1 MPKSDVR
8 ISPLQRSDD
17 RSGFRSGNIDLD
29 RYFQRYAGQNQFR
42 HHLGTTYVA
51 VTAERVCGFATVNP
65 GELTT
70 DSIPRSLRARLPAYP
85 RTRCRSCVFPGSRL
99 TSDQGKGFGRLLLKA
114 MFGMALDLRDRLGC
128 MGVIVD
134 AKPAAVGFYEGLGFM
149 KLGVTSGDLGDR
161 PEPIPMFLPVKEIA
175 QAAAR

>member
-8 ISPLQRSDD
+8 IRPLQRSDD

-51 VTAERVCGFATVNP
+51 VTAERICGFATVNP
-65 GELTT
+65 GELTA
-70 DSIPRSLRARLPAYP
+70 DSIPKSLRARLPAYP
-85 RTRCRSCVFPGSRL
+85 LPILRISRL
-99 TSDQGKGFGRLLLKA
+99 AVDERDQGSGIGRLLLRA
-114 MFGMALDLRDRLGC
+114 MFELALDLRDRFGC

-134 AKPAAVGFYEGLGFM
+134 AKPDAVGFYEGLGFM

-161 PEPIPMFLPVKEIA
+161 PEPIPMFLPVQKIA

>member
-8 ISPLQRSDD
+8 IRPLQRSDD

-51 VTAERVCGFATVNP
+51 VTAERICGFATVNP
-65 GELTT
+65 GELTA
-70 DSIPRSLRARLPAYP
+70 DSIPKSLRARLPAYP
-85 RTRCRSCVFPGSRL
+85 LPILRISRL
-99 TSDQGKGFGRLLLKA
+99 AVDERDQGKGVGRLLLKA
-114 MFGMALDLRDRLGC
+114 TFGLALDLRDRFGC

-134 AKPAAVGFYEGLGFM
+134 AKPDAVGFYEGLGFM

-161 PEPIPMFLPVKEIA
+161 PEPIPMFLPVKKIA

>member
-8 ISPLQRSDD
+8 IRPLQRSDD

-51 VTAERVCGFATVNP
+51 VTAERICGFATVNP
-65 GELTT
+65 GELTA
-70 DSIPRSLRARLPAYP
+70 DSIPKSLRARLPAYP
-85 RTRCRSCVFPGSRL
+85 LPILRISRL
-99 TSDQGKGFGRLLLKA
+99 AVDERDQGKGLGRLLLKA
-114 MFGMALDLRDRLGC
+114 MFGMALDLRDRFGC

-134 AKPAAVGFYEGLGFM
+134 AKPDAVGFYEGLGFM

-161 PEPIPMFLPVKEIA
+161 PEPIPMFLPVQKIA
-175 QAAAR
+175 QAVAR

>member
-8 ISPLQRSDD
+8 IRPLQRSDD

-51 VTAERVCGFATVNP
+51 VTAERICGFATVNP
-65 GELTT
+65 GELTA
-70 DSIPRSLRARLPAYP
+70 DSIPKSLRARLPAYP
-85 RTRCRSCVFPGSRL
+85 LPILRISRL
-99 TSDQGKGFGRLLLKA
+99 AVDERDQGKGLGRLLLKA
-114 MFGMALDLRDRLGC
+114 MFGMALDLRDRFGC

-134 AKPAAVGFYEGLGFM
+134 AKPDAVGFYEGLGFM

-161 PEPIPMFLPVKEIA
+161 PEPIPMFLPVQKIA

>member
-8 ISPLQRSDD
+8 IRSLQRSDD

-51 VTAERVCGFATVNP
+51 VTAERICGFATVNP
-65 GELTT
+65 GELTA
-70 DSIPRSLRARLPAYP
+70 DSIPKSLRARLPAYP
-85 RTRCRSCVFPGSRL
+85 LPILRISRL
-99 TSDQGKGFGRLLLKA
+99 AVDERDQGKGLGRLLLKA
-114 MFGMALDLRDRLGC
+114 MFGMALDLRDRFGC

-134 AKPAAVGFYEGLGFM
+134 AKPDAVGFYEGLGFM

-161 PEPIPMFLPVKEIA
+161 PEPIPMFLPVQKIA

>member
-8 ISPLQRSDD
+8 IRPLQRSDD

-51 VTAERVCGFATVNP
+51 VTAERICGFATISP
-65 GELTT
+65 GELTAE
-70 DSIPRSLRARLPAYP
+70 SIPRSVRARLPAYP
-85 RTRCRSCVFPGSRL
+85 LPILRISRL
-99 TSDQGKGFGRLLLKA
+99 AVEERDQGKGVGRLLLRA
-114 MFGMALDLRDRLGC
+114 MFELALDLRDRFGC

-134 AKPAAVGFYEGLGFM
+134 AKPDAVGFYEGLGFM

-161 PEPIPMFLPVKEIA
+161 PEPIPMFLPVQKIA

>member
-51 VTAERVCGFATVNP
+51 VTAERICGFATVNP
-65 GELTT
+65 GELTA
-70 DSIPRSLRARLPAYP
+70 DSIPKSLRARLPAYP
-85 RTRCRSCVFPGSRL
+85 LPILRISRL
-99 TSDQGKGFGRLLLKA
+99 AVDERDQGKGLGRLLLKA
-114 MFGMALDLRDRLGC
+114 MFGMALDLRDRFGC

-134 AKPAAVGFYEGLGFM
+134 AKPDAVGFYEGLGFM

-161 PEPIPMFLPVKEIA
+161 PEPIPMFLPVKKIA

>member
-8 ISPLQRSDD
+8 IRPLQRSDD

-51 VTAERVCGFATVNP
+51 VTAERICGFATVNP
-65 GELTT
+65 GELTA
-70 DSIPRSLRARLPAYP
+70 DSIPKSLRARLPAYP
-85 RTRCRSCVFPGSRL
+85 LPILRISRL
-99 TSDQGKGFGRLLLKA
+99 AVDERDQGKGVGRLLLKA
-114 MFGMALDLRDRLGC
+114 TFGLALDLRDRFGC

-134 AKPAAVGFYEGLGFM
+134 AKPDAVGFYEGLGFM

-161 PEPIPMFLPVKEIA
+161 PEPIPMFLPVQKIA

>member
-8 ISPLQRSDD
+8 IRPLQRSDD

-51 VTAERVCGFATVNP
+51 VTAERICGFATVNP
-65 GELTT
+65 GELTA
-70 DSIPRSLRARLPAYP
+70 DSIPKSLRARLPAYP
-85 RTRCRSCVFPGSRL
+85 LPILRISRL
-99 TSDQGKGFGRLLLKA
+99 AVDERDQGSGIGRLLLRA
-114 MFGMALDLRDRLGC
+114 MFELALDLRDRFGC

-134 AKPAAVGFYEGLGFM
+134 AKPDAVGFYEGLGFM

-161 PEPIPMFLPVKEIA
+161 PEPIPMFLPVKKIA

>member
-8 ISPLQRSDD
+8 IRPLQRSDD

-51 VTAERVCGFATVNP
+51 VTAERICGFATVNP
-65 GELTT
+65 GELTVN
-70 DSIPRSLRARLPAYP
+70 SIPKSLRARLPAYP
-85 RTRCRSCVFPGSRL
+85 LPILRISRL
-99 TSDQGKGFGRLLLKA
+99 AVDERDQGKGLGRLLLKA
-114 MFGMALDLRDRLGC
+114 MFGMALDLRDRFGC

-134 AKPAAVGFYEGLGFM
+134 AKPDAVGFYEGLGFM

-161 PEPIPMFLPVKEIA
+161 PEPIPMFLPVQKIA

>member
-8 ISPLQRSDD
+8 IRPLQRSDD

-51 VTAERVCGFATVNP
+51 VTAERICGFATVNP
-65 GELTT
+65 GELTA
-70 DSIPRSLRARLPAYP
+70 DSIPKSLRARLPAYP
-85 RTRCRSCVFPGSRL
+85 LPILRISRL
-99 TSDQGKGFGRLLLKA
+99 AVDERDQGKGLGRLLLKA
-114 MFGMALDLRDRLGC
+114 MFGMALDLRDRFGC

-134 AKPAAVGFYEGLGFM
+134 AKPDAVGFYEGLGFM

-161 PEPIPMFLPVKEIA
+161 PEPIPMFLPVKKIA

>member
-8 ISPLQRSDD
+8 IRPLQRSDD
-17 RSGFRSGNIDLD
+17 RSRFRSGNIDLD

-51 VTAERVCGFATVNP
+51 VTAERICGFATVNP
-65 GELTT
+65 GELTA
-70 DSIPRSLRARLPAYP
+70 DSIPKSLRARLPAYP
-85 RTRCRSCVFPGSRL
+85 LPILRISRL
-99 TSDQGKGFGRLLLKA
+99 AVDERDQGKGLGRLLLKA
-114 MFGMALDLRDRLGC
+114 MFGMALDLRDRFGC

-134 AKPAAVGFYEGLGFM
+134 AKPDAVGFYEGLGFM

-161 PEPIPMFLPVKEIA
+161 PEPIPMFLPVKKIA

>member
-8 ISPLQRSDD
+8 IRPLQRSDD

-51 VTAERVCGFATVNP
+51 VTAERICGFATVNP

-99 TSDQGKGFGRLLLKA
+99 TSATRAAGSA
-114 MFGMALDLRDRLGC
+114 GC
-128 MGVIVD
+128 C
-134 AKPAAVGFYEGLGFM
+134 
-149 KLGVTSGDLGDR
+149 
-161 PEPIPMFLPVKEIA
+161 
-175 QAAAR
+175 